1 MKRIVELVVDLQ
13 NKIYNTIFLKQMD
26 TTIIKVKIL
35 NDNTI
40 VDLTSQTIDIIF
52 TKPNST
58 LIQQLASNID
68 IPNGIATIPLLEECV
83 RQSGK
88 AKMEIEVKN
97 TNSEVTSSFYIPV
110 QIEQTSKAAVSP
122 ENTENYFEEFS
133 KAIDD
138 FVEESSQMLE
148 DISSAEATRV
158 TNENN
163 RISAENTRKTNET
176 NRINAET
183 ARVAAETARATAEA
197 TRVTNENNRISAE
210 NTRKT
215 NETNRTNAET
225 ARVVAEKARATAEQN
240 RVTSFNQMMQ
250 NVNVQAVQ
258 QNTADIAEIKEKMK
272 VHVYGVRRKLANNS
286 SSTWER
292 IEDAVGLVANAQKG
306 STAVQNS
313 FDNLYPWSDIISY
326 NYDVKS
332 QRITAYYGEPTFKF
346 DGSNGEVLTRIPEF
360 WYKRTRDDTYEYV
373 YIADGKKEGYIKS
386 EQFSVGRYTMS
397 GSNSRVYSKSG
408 VAPLVSDT
416 ITNFRT
422 YARNLGDG
430 FGQLDWHY
438 FLFQILY
445 LVEYADYNAQDKLGK
460 GVISKEWTGS
470 FNGVNSGGCDSLG
483 MKSGTLNDDGQHSM
497 IYRGIEDIYGA
508 LWQFVDGI
516 NIKDYKAY
524 ISQNSNDYA
533 VDKFDGSYKAL
544 GYTNCSTTG
553 QYQSAVGYDA
563 NNPIID
569 FATAVGGASNT
580 YMTDY
585 YWCAEGNRIA
595 LVRWCLERWLGLW
608 LVVLDFEQCF
618 FVIECHCRRSPS

>member
-97 TNSEVTSSFYIPV
+97 TNSEVISSFYIPV

-138 FVEESSQMLE
+138 FVEESSQMLK
-148 DISSAEATRV
+148 DISST
-158 TNENN
+158 
-163 RISAENTRKTNET
+163 
-176 NRINAET
+176 
-183 ARVAAETARATAEA
+183 EA

-569 FATAVGGASNT
+569 FATAVGGDSNT
-580 YMTDY
+580 YMKDY

-595 LVRWCLERWLGLW
+595 LVRWYLAQWLVLW
-608 LVVLDFEQCF
+608 LVVLVFAQCF
-618 FVIECHCRRSPS
+618 FVIACLCRRSPS

>member
-148 DISSAEATRV
+148 DISS
-158 TNENN
+158 
-163 RISAENTRKTNET
+163 
-176 NRINAET
+176 
-183 ARVAAETARATAEA
+183 AEA

-595 LVRWCLERWLGLW
+595 RVRWLLEQWLELW
-608 LVVLDFEQCF
+608 LVVLEFAQCF
-618 FVIECHCRRSPS
+618 FVIGCQCRRSPS

>member
-148 DISSAEATRV
+148 DISS
-158 TNENN
+158 
-163 RISAENTRKTNET
+163 
-176 NRINAET
+176 
-183 ARVAAETARATAEA
+183 AEA

-595 LVRWCLERWLGLW
+595 HVRW
-608 LVVLDFEQCF
+608 
-618 FVIECHCRRSPS
+618 

>member
-97 TNSEVTSSFYIPV
+97 TNSEVISSFYIPV

-148 DISSAEATRV
+148 DISST
-158 TNENN
+158 
-163 RISAENTRKTNET
+163 
-176 NRINAET
+176 
-183 ARVAAETARATAEA
+183 EA

-595 LVRWCLERWLGLW
+595 LVRWLLGLW
-608 LVVLDFEQCF
+608 LELWVVVLEFVQCF
-618 FVIECHCRRSPS
+618 FVIGCQCRRSPS

>member
-148 DISSAEATRV
+148 DISS
-158 TNENN
+158 
-163 RISAENTRKTNET
+163 
-176 NRINAET
+176 
-183 ARVAAETARATAEA
+183 AEA

-595 LVRWCLERWLGLW
+595 LVRWSLERWLALW
-608 LVVLDFEQCF
+608 LVVLEFEQCF
-618 FVIECHCRRSPS
+618 FVIGCQCRRSPS

>member
-52 TKPNST
+52 TKPNGVI
-58 LIQQLASNID
+58 IQQLSSNVD
-68 IPNGIATIPLLEECV
+68 ITNGIATIPLLEECV
-83 RQSGK
+83 TLSGK

-110 QIEQTSKAAVSP
+110 QIEQTSKAAVGP

-138 FVEESSQMLE
+138 FVAESSQMLE

-158 TNENN
+158 SNENK

-176 NRINAET
+176 NRVNAET
-183 ARVAAETARATAEA
+183 ARVEAEEARATAEA
-197 TRVTNENNRISAE
+197 TRVANENNRVSAE
-210 NTRKT
+210 NTRNT

-225 ARVVAEKARATAEQN
+225 ARAEAETSRVTAEAN
-240 RVTSFNQMMQ
+240 RVTEFNAMMQ

-272 VHVYGVRRKLANNS
+272 VHVYGVRRKLASNS
-286 SSTWER
+286 SSSWER

-306 STAVQNS
+306 STAVQND
-313 FDNLYPWSDIISY
+313 FDSLYPWSDIISY
-326 NYDVKS
+326 NYDITSK
-332 QRITAYYGEPTFKF
+332 RITAYYGEPTFKF

-360 WYKRTRDDTYEYV
+360 WYKRTRDATYEYV

-397 GSNSRVYSKSG
+397 GSSSRVYSKSG
-408 VAPLVSDT
+408 AAPLVSNT

-445 LVEYADYNAQDKLGK
+445 LVEYADYNSQSKLGK

-483 MKSGTLNDDGQHSM
+483 MKSGTLNDDGLHSM

-544 GYTNCSTTG
+544 GYTNLSTTDK
-553 QYQSAVGYDA
+553 YQSAVGYDA

-569 FATAVGGASNT
+569 FPTEGNGASNT

-595 LVRWCLERWLGLW
+595 RVRWFLGRWLELW
-608 LVVLDFEQCF
+608 LVVLGFGQ
-618 FVIECHCRRSPS
+618 

>member
-148 DISSAEATRV
+148 DISS
-158 TNENN
+158 
-163 RISAENTRKTNET
+163 
-176 NRINAET
+176 
-183 ARVAAETARATAEA
+183 AEA

-595 LVRWCLERWLGLW
+595 LVRW
-608 LVVLDFEQCF
+608 
-618 FVIECHCRRSPS
+618 

>member
-97 TNSEVTSSFYIPV
+97 TNSEVISSFYIPV

-138 FVEESSQMLE
+138 FVEESSQMLK
-148 DISSAEATRV
+148 DISST
-158 TNENN
+158 
-163 RISAENTRKTNET
+163 
-176 NRINAET
+176 
-183 ARVAAETARATAEA
+183 EA

-595 LVRWCLERWLGLW
+595 LVRWYLAQWLVLW
-608 LVVLDFEQCF
+608 LVVLVFAQCF
-618 FVIECHCRRSPS
+618 FVIACLCRRSPS

>member
-176 NRINAET
+176 NRI
-183 ARVAAETARATAEA
+183 
-197 TRVTNENNRISAE
+197 
-210 NTRKT
+210 
-215 NETNRTNAET
+215 NAET

-595 LVRWCLERWLGLW
+595 LVRWSLVQWLELW
-608 LVVLDFEQCF
+608 LVVLGFERCF
-618 FVIECHCRRSPS
+618 FVVGCQCRRSPS

>member
-148 DISSAEATRV
+148 DISS
-158 TNENN
+158 
-163 RISAENTRKTNET
+163 
-176 NRINAET
+176 
-183 ARVAAETARATAEA
+183 AEA

-595 LVRWCLERWLGLW
+595 RVRWSLGRWLELW
-608 LVVLDFEQCF
+608 LVVLEFERCF
-618 FVIECHCRRSPS
+618 FVFGCRCRRSPS

>member
-52 TKPNST
+52 TKPNGVI
-58 LIQQLASNID
+58 IQQLSSNVD
-68 IPNGIATIPLLEECV
+68 ITNGIATIPLLEECV
-83 RQSGK
+83 TLSGK

-110 QIEQTSKAAVSP
+110 QIEQTSKAAVGP

-138 FVEESSQMLE
+138 FVAESSQMLE

-158 TNENN
+158 SNENK

-176 NRINAET
+176 NRVNAET
-183 ARVAAETARATAEA
+183 ARVEAEEARATAEA
-197 TRVTNENNRISAE
+197 TRVANENNRVSAE
-210 NTRKT
+210 NTRNT

-225 ARVVAEKARATAEQN
+225 ARAEAETSRVTAEAN
-240 RVTSFNQMMQ
+240 RVTEFNAMMQ

-272 VHVYGVRRKLANNS
+272 VHVYGVRRKLASNS
-286 SSTWER
+286 SSSWER

-306 STAVQNS
+306 STAVQND
-313 FDNLYPWSDIISY
+313 FDSLYPWSDIISY
-326 NYDVKS
+326 NYDITSK
-332 QRITAYYGEPTFKF
+332 RITAYYGEPTFKF

-360 WYKRTRDDTYEYV
+360 WYKRTRDATYEYV

-397 GSNSRVYSKSG
+397 GSSSRVYSKSG
-408 VAPLVSDT
+408 AAPLVSNT

-445 LVEYADYNAQDKLGK
+445 LVEYADYNSQSKLGK

-483 MKSGTLNDDGQHSM
+483 MKSGTLNDDGLHSM

-544 GYTNCSTTG
+544 GYTNLSTTDK
-553 QYQSAVGYDA
+553 YQSAVGYDA

-569 FATAVGGASNT
+569 FPTEGNGASNT

-595 LVRWCLERWLGLW
+595 LVRWCLAQWLALW
-608 LVVLDFEQCF
+608 LVVLAFEQCF
-618 FVIECHCRRSPS
+618 FVIGCQCRWSPS

>member
-52 TKPNST
+52 TKPNGT
-58 LIQQLASNID
+58 IIQQLASNID
-68 IPNGIATIPLLEECV
+68 ILNGVATIPLLEDCV

-110 QIEQTSKAAVSP
+110 QIEQTSKAIVSP

-138 FVEESSQMLE
+138 FVAESSQMLE

-158 TNENN
+158 SNENKRISAENTRKTNEANRVNAETAREEEEEARATAEATRATNENK
-163 RISAENTRKTNET
+163 RVSAENTRKTNET
-176 NRINAET
+176 NRVNAET
-183 ARVAAETARATAEA
+183 ARVEAEE
-197 TRVTNENNRISAE
+197 
-210 NTRKT
+210 
-215 NETNRTNAET
+215 
-225 ARVVAEKARATAEQN
+225 ARATAEQN
-240 RVTSFNQMMQ
+240 RVTSFNQMIQ

-258 QNTADIAEIKEKMK
+258 KNTADIAEIKEKMK
-272 VHVYGVRRKLANNS
+272 VHVYGVRRRLANNS
-286 SSTWER
+286 SSAWER

-313 FDNLYPWSDIISY
+313 FDSLYPWSDIVSY
-326 NYDVKS
+326 NYDTTSK
-332 QRITAYYGEPTFKF
+332 RITAYYGEPTFKF

-360 WYKRTRDDTYEYV
+360 WYKRTRDATYEYV

-386 EQFSVGRYTMS
+386 EQFSVGRYTYS
-397 GSNSRVYSKSG
+397 GSASG
-408 VAPLVSDT
+408 VHSRSGQAPFVNYN
-416 ITNFRT
+416 ITNSRT
-422 YARNLGDG
+422 YAKALGDG

-438 FLFQILY
+438 FLIQILY
-445 LVEYADYNAQDKLGK
+445 LVEYADYNSQAKLGK
-460 GVISKEWTGS
+460 GVSSATAA
-470 FNGVNSGGCDSLG
+470 VNSGGCNNLG
-483 MKSGTLNDDGQHSM
+483 MKSGTLNDDGLHSM
-497 IYRGIEDIYGA
+497 IYRGIEDIYGNI
-508 LWQFVDGI
+508 WQFVDGI

-524 ISQNSNDYA
+524 VSQNSMDYA
-533 VDKFDGSYKAL
+533 VDKFEGSYKAL
-544 GYTNCSTTG
+544 GYTNFSTSG

-563 NNPIID
+563 NSPLINFP
-569 FATAVGGASNT
+569 TAGGGASNT

-595 LVRWCLERWLGLW
+595 RVRWYLGLW
-608 LVVLDFEQCF
+608 LALWLLVLDFGRHF
-618 FVIECHCRRSPS
+618 FGCVGWHWGSTS

>member
-52 TKPNST
+52 TKPNGT
-58 LIQQLASNID
+58 IIQQLASNID
-68 IPNGIATIPLLEECV
+68 IPNGIATIPLLEDCV

-138 FVEESSQMLE
+138 FVAESSQMLE

-158 TNENN
+158 SNENK

-176 NRINAET
+176 NRANAET
-183 ARVAAETARATAEA
+183 ARAEAEEARATAEA
-197 TRVTNENNRISAE
+197 TRVTNENKRVSAE

-215 NETNRTNAET
+215 NETNRVNAET
-225 ARVVAEKARATAEQN
+225 ARVTAEEARATAEQN

-292 IEDAVGLVANAQKG
+292 IEDAVGLTANAQKG

-313 FDNLYPWSDIISY
+313 FDSLYPWSDIISY
-326 NYDVKS
+326 NYDTTSK
-332 QRITAYYGEPTFKF
+332 RITAYYGEPTFKF

-360 WYKRTRDDTYEYV
+360 WYKRTRDATYEYV

-408 VAPLVSDT
+408 AAPLVSNT

-445 LVEYADYNAQDKLGK
+445 LVEYADYNSQSKLGK

-483 MKSGTLNDDGQHSM
+483 MKSGTLNDDGLHSM

-544 GYTNCSTTG
+544 GYTNLSTTDK
-553 QYQSAVGYDA
+553 YQSAVGYDA

-569 FATAVGGASNT
+569 FPTEGSGASNT

-595 LVRWCLERWLGLW
+595 LVRW
-608 LVVLDFEQCF
+608 
-618 FVIECHCRRSPS
+618 

>member
-52 TKPNST
+52 TKPNGT
-58 LIQQLASNID
+58 IIQQLASNID
-68 IPNGIATIPLLEECV
+68 ILNGVATIPLLEDCV

-110 QIEQTSKAAVSP
+110 QIEQTSKAIVSP

-138 FVEESSQMLE
+138 FVAESSQMLE

-158 TNENN
+158 SNENK

-176 NRINAET
+176 NRVNAET
-183 ARVAAETARATAEA
+183 ARVEAEE
-197 TRVTNENNRISAE
+197 
-210 NTRKT
+210 
-215 NETNRTNAET
+215 
-225 ARVVAEKARATAEQN
+225 ARATAEQN
-240 RVTSFNQMMQ
+240 RVTSFNQMIQ

-258 QNTADIAEIKEKMK
+258 KNTADIAEIKEKMK
-272 VHVYGVRRKLANNS
+272 VHVYGVRRRLANNS
-286 SSTWER
+286 SSAWER

-313 FDNLYPWSDIISY
+313 FDSLYPWSDIVSY
-326 NYDVKS
+326 NYDTTSK
-332 QRITAYYGEPTFKF
+332 RITAYYGEPTFKF

-360 WYKRTRDDTYEYV
+360 WYKRTRDATYEYV

-386 EQFSVGRYTMS
+386 EQFSVGRYTYS
-397 GSNSRVYSKSG
+397 GSASG
-408 VAPLVSDT
+408 VHSRSGQAPFVNYN
-416 ITNFRT
+416 ITNSRT
-422 YARNLGDG
+422 YAKALGDG

-438 FLFQILY
+438 FLIQILY
-445 LVEYADYNAQDKLGK
+445 LVEYADYNSQAKLGK
-460 GVISKEWTGS
+460 GVSSATAA
-470 FNGVNSGGCDSLG
+470 VNSGGCNNLG
-483 MKSGTLNDDGQHSM
+483 MKSGTLNDDGLHSM
-497 IYRGIEDIYGA
+497 IYRGIEDIYGNI
-508 LWQFVDGI
+508 WQFVDGI

-524 ISQNSNDYA
+524 VSQNSMDYA
-533 VDKFDGSYKAL
+533 VDKFEGSYKAL
-544 GYTNCSTTG
+544 GYTNFSTSG

-563 NNPIID
+563 NSPLINFP
-569 FATAVGGASNT
+569 TAGGGASNT

-595 LVRWCLERWLGLW
+595 RVRW
-608 LVVLDFEQCF
+608 
-618 FVIECHCRRSPS
+618 

>member
-52 TKPNST
+52 TKPNGVI
-58 LIQQLASNID
+58 IQQLSSNVD
-68 IPNGIATIPLLEECV
+68 ITNGIATIPLLEECV
-83 RQSGK
+83 TLSGK

-110 QIEQTSKAAVSP
+110 QIEQTSKAAVGP

-138 FVEESSQMLE
+138 FVAESSQMLE

-158 TNENN
+158 SNENK

-176 NRINAET
+176 NRVNAET
-183 ARVAAETARATAEA
+183 ARVEAEEARATAEA
-197 TRVTNENNRISAE
+197 TRVANENNRVSAE
-210 NTRKT
+210 NTRNT

-225 ARVVAEKARATAEQN
+225 ARAEAETSRVTAEAN
-240 RVTSFNQMMQ
+240 RVTEFNAMMQ

-272 VHVYGVRRKLANNS
+272 VHVYGVRRKLASNS
-286 SSTWER
+286 SSSWER

-306 STAVQNS
+306 STAVQND
-313 FDNLYPWSDIISY
+313 FDSLYPWSDIISY
-326 NYDVKS
+326 NYDITSK
-332 QRITAYYGEPTFKF
+332 RITAYYGEPTFKF

-360 WYKRTRDDTYEYV
+360 WYKRTRDATYEYV

-397 GSNSRVYSKSG
+397 GSSSRVYSKSG
-408 VAPLVSDT
+408 AAPLVSNT

-445 LVEYADYNAQDKLGK
+445 LVEYADYNSQSKLGK

-483 MKSGTLNDDGQHSM
+483 MKSGTLNDDGLHSM

-544 GYTNCSTTG
+544 GYTNLSTTDK
-553 QYQSAVGYDA
+553 YQSAVGYDA

-569 FATAVGGASNT
+569 FPTEGNGASNT

-595 LVRWCLERWLGLW
+595 RVRWLLEQWLELW
-608 LVVLDFEQCF
+608 LVVLGFAQWF
-618 FVIECHCRRSPS
+618 FVVECRCRWSPS

>member
-52 TKPNST
+52 TKPNGVI
-58 LIQQLASNID
+58 IQQLSSNVD
-68 IPNGIATIPLLEECV
+68 ITNGIATIPLLEECV
-83 RQSGK
+83 TLSGK

-110 QIEQTSKAAVSP
+110 QIEQTSKAAVGP

-138 FVEESSQMLE
+138 FVAESSQMLE

-158 TNENN
+158 SNENK

-176 NRINAET
+176 NRVNAET
-183 ARVAAETARATAEA
+183 ARVEAEEARATAEA
-197 TRVTNENNRISAE
+197 TRVANENNRVSAE
-210 NTRKT
+210 NTRNT

-225 ARVVAEKARATAEQN
+225 ARAEAETSRVTAEAN
-240 RVTSFNQMMQ
+240 RVTEFNAMMQ

-272 VHVYGVRRKLANNS
+272 VHVYGVRRKLASNS
-286 SSTWER
+286 SSSWER

-306 STAVQNS
+306 STAVQND
-313 FDNLYPWSDIISY
+313 FDSLYPWSDIISY
-326 NYDVKS
+326 NYDITSK
-332 QRITAYYGEPTFKF
+332 RITAYYGEPTFKF

-360 WYKRTRDDTYEYV
+360 WYKRTRDATYEYV

-397 GSNSRVYSKSG
+397 GSSSRVYSKSG
-408 VAPLVSDT
+408 AAPLVSNT

-445 LVEYADYNAQDKLGK
+445 LVEYADYNSQSKLGK

-483 MKSGTLNDDGQHSM
+483 MKSGTLNDDGLHSM

-544 GYTNCSTTG
+544 GYTNLSTTDK
-553 QYQSAVGYDA
+553 YQSAVGYDA

-569 FATAVGGASNT
+569 FPTEGNGASNT

-595 LVRWCLERWLGLW
+595 RVRWFLGRWLGLW
-608 LVVLDFEQCF
+608 LVVLGFGQCF
-618 FVIECHCRRSPS
+618 FVVVCQCRWSPS

>member
-97 TNSEVTSSFYIPV
+97 TNSEVISSFYIPV

-176 NRINAET
+176 NR
-183 ARVAAETARATAEA
+183 
-197 TRVTNENNRISAE
+197 
-210 NTRKT
+210 
-215 NETNRTNAET
+215 TNAET
-225 ARVVAEKARATAEQN
+225 ARTEAEEARVTAEQN
-240 RVTSFNQMMQ
+240 RETSFNQMMQ

-286 SSTWER
+286 SSAWER

-544 GYTNCSTTG
+544 GYTNCSTSG

-595 LVRWCLERWLGLW
+595 LVRW
-608 LVVLDFEQCF
+608 
-618 FVIECHCRRSPS
+618 

>member
-148 DISSAEATRV
+148 DISS
-158 TNENN
+158 
-163 RISAENTRKTNET
+163 
-176 NRINAET
+176 
-183 ARVAAETARATAEA
+183 AEA

-595 LVRWCLERWLGLW
+595 RVRWFLERWLGLW
-608 LVVLDFEQCF
+608 LVVLGFERCF
-618 FVIECHCRRSPS
+618 FVLECRCRRSPS

>member
-97 TNSEVTSSFYIPV
+97 TNSEVISSFYIPV

-148 DISSAEATRV
+148 DISST
-158 TNENN
+158 
-163 RISAENTRKTNET
+163 
-176 NRINAET
+176 
-183 ARVAAETARATAEA
+183 EA

-595 LVRWCLERWLGLW
+595 RVRWWLEPWLELW
-608 LVVLDFEQCF
+608 LVVLEFAQCF
-618 FVIECHCRRSPS
+618 FVVGCQCRRSPS

>member
-52 TKPNST
+52 TKPNGVI
-58 LIQQLASNID
+58 IQQLSSNVD
-68 IPNGIATIPLLEECV
+68 ITNGIATIPLLEECV
-83 RQSGK
+83 TLSGK

-110 QIEQTSKAAVSP
+110 QIEQTSKAAVGP

-138 FVEESSQMLE
+138 FVAESSQMLE

-158 TNENN
+158 SNENK

-176 NRINAET
+176 NRVNAET
-183 ARVAAETARATAEA
+183 ARVEAEEARATAEA
-197 TRVTNENNRISAE
+197 TRVANENNRVSAE
-210 NTRKT
+210 NTRNT

-225 ARVVAEKARATAEQN
+225 ARAEAETSRVTAEAN
-240 RVTSFNQMMQ
+240 RVTEFNAMMQ

-272 VHVYGVRRKLANNS
+272 VHVYGVRRKLASNS
-286 SSTWER
+286 SSSWER

-306 STAVQNS
+306 STAVQND
-313 FDNLYPWSDIISY
+313 FDSLYPWSDIISY
-326 NYDVKS
+326 NYDITSK
-332 QRITAYYGEPTFKF
+332 RITAYYGEPTFKF

-360 WYKRTRDDTYEYV
+360 WYKRTRDATYEYV

-397 GSNSRVYSKSG
+397 GSSSRVYSKSG
-408 VAPLVSDT
+408 AAPLVSNT

-445 LVEYADYNAQDKLGK
+445 LVEYADYNSQSKLGK

-483 MKSGTLNDDGQHSM
+483 MKSGTLNDDGLHSM

-544 GYTNCSTTG
+544 GYTNLSTTDK
-553 QYQSAVGYDA
+553 YQSAVGYDA

-569 FATAVGGASNT
+569 FPTEGNGASNT

-595 LVRWCLERWLGLW
+595 HVRWLLERWLVLW
-608 LVVLDFEQCF
+608 LVVLEFAQCF
-618 FVIECHCRRSPS
+618 FVVVCQCRWSPS

>member
-26 TTIIKVKIL
+26 TTIIKVKLL

-52 TKPNST
+52 TKPKGT
-58 LIQQLASNID
+58 IIQQLASNID
-68 IPNGIATIPLLEECV
+68 IQNGIATIPLLEDCV

-110 QIEQTSKAAVSP
+110 QIEKTSKAAVSP

-138 FVEESSQMLE
+138 FVAESSQMLE

-158 TNENN
+158 SNENK
-163 RISAENTRKTNET
+163 RVSAENTRKTNET
-176 NRINAET
+176 NRVNAET
-183 ARVAAETARATAEA
+183 VRVEAEEART
-197 TRVTNENNRISAE
+197 
-210 NTRKT
+210 
-215 NETNRTNAET
+215 
-225 ARVVAEKARATAEQN
+225 TAEQN
-240 RVTSFNQMMQ
+240 RVTAFNQMMQ

-286 SSTWER
+286 SSVWER

-313 FDNLYPWSDIISY
+313 FDSLYPWSDIISY
-326 NYDVKS
+326 NYDTTSK
-332 QRITAYYGEPTFKF
+332 RITAYYGEPTFKF

-360 WYKRTRDDTYEYV
+360 WYKRTRDATYEYV

-386 EQFSVGRYTMS
+386 EQFSVGRYTYS
-397 GSNSRVYSKSG
+397 GSASG
-408 VAPLVSDT
+408 VHSRSGQAPFVNYN
-416 ITNFRT
+416 ITNART
-422 YARNLGDG
+422 YAKALGDG

-438 FLFQILY
+438 FLIQILF
-445 LVEYADYNAQDKLGK
+445 LVEYADYNSQAKLGK
-460 GVISKEWTGS
+460 GVSSATAA
-470 FNGVNSGGCDSLG
+470 VNSGGCNNLG
-483 MKSGTLNDDGQHSM
+483 MKSGTLNDDGLHSM
-497 IYRGIEDIYGA
+497 IYRGIEDIYGNI
-508 LWQFVDGI
+508 WQFVDGI
-516 NIKDYKAY
+516 NVKDYKAY
-524 ISQNSNDYA
+524 VSQNSMDYA

-544 GYTNCSTTG
+544 GYTNFSTSG

-563 NNPIID
+563 NNPLIS
-569 FATAVGGASNT
+569 FPTAGGGASNT

-595 LVRWCLERWLGLW
+595 LVRW
-608 LVVLDFEQCF
+608 
-618 FVIECHCRRSPS
+618 

>member
-1 MKRIVELVVDLQ
+1 
-13 NKIYNTIFLKQMD
+13 
-26 TTIIKVKIL
+26 
-35 NDNTI
+35 
-40 VDLTSQTIDIIF
+40 
-52 TKPNST
+52 
-58 LIQQLASNID
+58 
-68 IPNGIATIPLLEECV
+68 
-83 RQSGK
+83 
-88 AKMEIEVKN
+88 
-97 TNSEVTSSFYIPV
+97 
-110 QIEQTSKAAVSP
+110 
-122 ENTENYFEEFS
+122 
-133 KAIDD
+133 
-138 FVEESSQMLE
+138 
-148 DISSAEATRV
+148 
-158 TNENN
+158 
-163 RISAENTRKTNET
+163 
-176 NRINAET
+176 
-183 ARVAAETARATAEA
+183 
-197 TRVTNENNRISAE
+197 
-210 NTRKT
+210 
-215 NETNRTNAET
+215 
-225 ARVVAEKARATAEQN
+225 
-240 RVTSFNQMMQ
+240 MMQ

-286 SSTWER
+286 SSTLER
-292 IEDAVGLVANAQKG
+292 IEDAVGLVANAKKG

-595 LVRWCLERWLGLW
+595 RVRWLLGQWLGLW
-608 LVVLDFEQCF
+608 LVVLGFGRCF
-618 FVIECHCRRSPS
+618 FVVECRCRRSPS

>member
-52 TKPNST
+52 TKPNGVI
-58 LIQQLASNID
+58 IQQLSSNVD
-68 IPNGIATIPLLEECV
+68 ITNGIATIPLLEECV
-83 RQSGK
+83 TLSGK

-110 QIEQTSKAAVSP
+110 QIEQTSKAAVGP

-138 FVEESSQMLE
+138 FVAESSQMLE

-158 TNENN
+158 SNENK

-176 NRINAET
+176 NRVNAET
-183 ARVAAETARATAEA
+183 ARVEAEEARATAEA
-197 TRVTNENNRISAE
+197 TRVANENNRVSAE
-210 NTRKT
+210 NTRNT

-225 ARVVAEKARATAEQN
+225 ARAEAETSRVTAEAN
-240 RVTSFNQMMQ
+240 RVTEFNAMMQ

-272 VHVYGVRRKLANNS
+272 VHVYGVRRKLASNS
-286 SSTWER
+286 SSSWER

-306 STAVQNS
+306 STAVQND
-313 FDNLYPWSDIISY
+313 FDSLYPWSDIISY
-326 NYDVKS
+326 NYDITSK
-332 QRITAYYGEPTFKF
+332 RITAYYGEPTFKF

-360 WYKRTRDDTYEYV
+360 WYKRTRDATYEYV

-397 GSNSRVYSKSG
+397 GSSSRVYSKSG
-408 VAPLVSDT
+408 AAPLVSNT

-445 LVEYADYNAQDKLGK
+445 LVEYADYNSQSKLGK

-483 MKSGTLNDDGQHSM
+483 MKSGTLNDDGLHSM

-544 GYTNCSTTG
+544 GYTNLSTTDK
-553 QYQSAVGYDA
+553 YQSAVGYDA

-569 FATAVGGASNT
+569 FPTEGNGASNT

-595 LVRWCLERWLGLW
+595 LVRWSLARWLALW
-608 LVVLDFEQCF
+608 LVVLGFELCF
-618 FVIECHCRRSPS
+618 FVIVCQCRWSPS

>member
-97 TNSEVTSSFYIPV
+97 TNSEVISSFYIPV

-138 FVEESSQMLE
+138 FVEESSQMLK
-148 DISSAEATRV
+148 DISST
-158 TNENN
+158 
-163 RISAENTRKTNET
+163 
-176 NRINAET
+176 
-183 ARVAAETARATAEA
+183 EA

-508 LWQFVDGI
+508 LWQFVD
-516 NIKDYKAY
+516 
-524 ISQNSNDYA
+524 
-533 VDKFDGSYKAL
+533 
-544 GYTNCSTTG
+544 
-553 QYQSAVGYDA
+553 
-563 NNPIID
+563 
-569 FATAVGGASNT
+569 
-580 YMTDY
+580 
-585 YWCAEGNRIA
+585 
-595 LVRWCLERWLGLW
+595 
-608 LVVLDFEQCF
+608 
-618 FVIECHCRRSPS
+618 

>member
-52 TKPNST
+52 TKPNGVI
-58 LIQQLASNID
+58 IQQLSSNVD
-68 IPNGIATIPLLEECV
+68 ITNGIATIPLLEECV
-83 RQSGK
+83 TLSGK

-110 QIEQTSKAAVSP
+110 QIEQTSKAAVGP

-138 FVEESSQMLE
+138 FVAESSQMLE

-158 TNENN
+158 SNENK

-176 NRINAET
+176 NRVNAET
-183 ARVAAETARATAEA
+183 ARVEAEEARATAEA
-197 TRVTNENNRISAE
+197 TRVANENNRVSAE
-210 NTRKT
+210 NTRNT

-225 ARVVAEKARATAEQN
+225 ARAEAETSRVTAEAN
-240 RVTSFNQMMQ
+240 RVTEFNAMMQ

-272 VHVYGVRRKLANNS
+272 VHVYGVRRKLASNS
-286 SSTWER
+286 SSSWER

-306 STAVQNS
+306 STAVQND
-313 FDNLYPWSDIISY
+313 FDSLYPWSDIISY
-326 NYDVKS
+326 NYDITSK
-332 QRITAYYGEPTFKF
+332 RITAYYGEPTFKF

-360 WYKRTRDDTYEYV
+360 WYKRTRDATYEYV

-397 GSNSRVYSKSG
+397 GSSSRVYSKSG
-408 VAPLVSDT
+408 AAPLVSNT

-445 LVEYADYNAQDKLGK
+445 LVEYADYNSQSKLGK

-483 MKSGTLNDDGQHSM
+483 MKSGTLNDDGLHSM

-544 GYTNCSTTG
+544 GYTNLSTTDK
-553 QYQSAVGYDA
+553 YQSAVGYDA

-569 FATAVGGASNT
+569 FPTEGNGASNT

-595 LVRWCLERWLGLW
+595 RVRWYLEQWLALW
-608 LVVLDFEQCF
+608 LVVLGFEQ
-618 FVIECHCRRSPS
+618 

>member
-97 TNSEVTSSFYIPV
+97 TNSEVISSFYIPV

-138 FVEESSQMLE
+138 FVEESSQMLK
-148 DISSAEATRV
+148 DISST
-158 TNENN
+158 
-163 RISAENTRKTNET
+163 
-176 NRINAET
+176 
-183 ARVAAETARATAEA
+183 EA

-595 LVRWCLERWLGLW
+595 LVRW
-608 LVVLDFEQCF
+608 
-618 FVIECHCRRSPS
+618 

>member
-52 TKPNST
+52 TKPNGVI
-58 LIQQLASNID
+58 IQQLSSNVD
-68 IPNGIATIPLLEECV
+68 ITNGIATIPLLEECV
-83 RQSGK
+83 TLSGK

-110 QIEQTSKAAVSP
+110 QIEQTSKAAVGP

-138 FVEESSQMLE
+138 FVAESSQMLE

-158 TNENN
+158 SNENK

-176 NRINAET
+176 NRVNAET
-183 ARVAAETARATAEA
+183 ARVEAEEARATAEA
-197 TRVTNENNRISAE
+197 TRVANENNRVSAE
-210 NTRKT
+210 NTRNT

-225 ARVVAEKARATAEQN
+225 ARAEAETSRVTAEAN
-240 RVTSFNQMMQ
+240 RVTEFNAMMQ

-272 VHVYGVRRKLANNS
+272 VHVYGVRRKLASNS
-286 SSTWER
+286 SSSWER

-306 STAVQNS
+306 STAVQND
-313 FDNLYPWSDIISY
+313 FDSLYPWSDIISY
-326 NYDVKS
+326 NYDITSK
-332 QRITAYYGEPTFKF
+332 RITAYYGEPTFKF

-360 WYKRTRDDTYEYV
+360 WYKRTRDATYEYV

-397 GSNSRVYSKSG
+397 GSSSRVYSKSG
-408 VAPLVSDT
+408 AAPLVSNT

-445 LVEYADYNAQDKLGK
+445 LVEYADYNSQSKLGK

-483 MKSGTLNDDGQHSM
+483 MKSGTLNDDGLHSM

-544 GYTNCSTTG
+544 GYTNLSTTDK
-553 QYQSAVGYDA
+553 YQSAVGYDA

-569 FATAVGGASNT
+569 FPTEGNGASNT

-595 LVRWCLERWLGLW
+595 LVRWSLGRWLELW
-608 LVVLDFEQCF
+608 LVVLVFA
-618 FVIECHCRRSPS
+618 R

>member
-97 TNSEVTSSFYIPV
+97 TNSEVISSFYIPV

-148 DISSAEATRV
+148 DISST
-158 TNENN
+158 
-163 RISAENTRKTNET
+163 
-176 NRINAET
+176 
-183 ARVAAETARATAEA
+183 EA

-595 LVRWCLERWLGLW
+595 LVRWSLERWLGLW
-608 LVVLDFEQCF
+608 LVVLGFGQCF
-618 FVIECHCRRSPS
+618 FVVECQCRRSPS

>member
-148 DISSAEATRV
+148 DISS
-158 TNENN
+158 
-163 RISAENTRKTNET
+163 
-176 NRINAET
+176 
-183 ARVAAETARATAEA
+183 AEA

-595 LVRWCLERWLGLW
+595 LVRWCLEQWLELW
-608 LVVLDFEQCF
+608 LVVLGFAQCF
-618 FVIECHCRRSPS
+618 FVLVCQCRRSPS

>member
-176 NRINAET
+176 NRI
-183 ARVAAETARATAEA
+183 
-197 TRVTNENNRISAE
+197 
-210 NTRKT
+210 
-215 NETNRTNAET
+215 NAET

-595 LVRWCLERWLGLW
+595 LVRW
-608 LVVLDFEQCF
+608 
-618 FVIECHCRRSPS
+618 

>member
-138 FVEESSQMLE
+138 FVEESSQMLK
-148 DISSAEATRV
+148 DISS
-158 TNENN
+158 
-163 RISAENTRKTNET
+163 
-176 NRINAET
+176 
-183 ARVAAETARATAEA
+183 AEA

-595 LVRWCLERWLGLW
+595 RVRW
-608 LVVLDFEQCF
+608 
-618 FVIECHCRRSPS
+618 

>member
-26 TTIIKVKIL
+26 TTVIKVKIL

-52 TKPNST
+52 TKPNGT
-58 LIQQLASNID
+58 IIQQLASNID
-68 IPNGIATIPLLEECV
+68 IPNGIATIPLLEDCL

-97 TNSEVTSSFYIPV
+97 TNSEVTSSFNIPV
-110 QIEQTSKAAVSP
+110 QIEQTSKAAVGP

-138 FVEESSQMLE
+138 FVAESSQMLE
-148 DISSAEATRV
+148 DISAAEATRV
-158 TNENN
+158 TNEN
-163 RISAENTRKTNET
+163 K
-176 NRINAET
+176 
-183 ARVAAETARATAEA
+183 RV
-197 TRVTNENNRISAE
+197 SAE

-225 ARVVAEKARATAEQN
+225 AREEAEEARATAEQN

-250 NVNVQAVQ
+250 NVNVQTVQ

-286 SSTWER
+286 SSAWER

-313 FDNLYPWSDIISY
+313 FDSLYPWSDIISY
-326 NYDVKS
+326 NYDTTSK
-332 QRITAYYGEPTFKF
+332 RITAYYGEPTFKF

-360 WYKRTRDDTYEYV
+360 WYKRTRDATYEYV
-373 YIADGKKEGYIKS
+373 YIADGKKEGYIKA
-386 EQFSVGRYTMS
+386 EQFSVGRYTYS
-397 GSNSRVYSKSG
+397 GSASG
-408 VAPLVSDT
+408 VHSRSGQAPFVNYN
-416 ITNFRT
+416 ITNART
-422 YARNLGDG
+422 YAKALGDG

-438 FLFQILY
+438 FLIQILY
-445 LVEYADYNAQDKLGK
+445 LVEYADYNSQAKLGK
-460 GVISKEWTGS
+460 GVSSATAA
-470 FNGVNSGGCDSLG
+470 VNSGGCNNLG
-483 MKSGTLNDDGQHSM
+483 MKSGTLNDDGLHSM
-497 IYRGIEDIYGA
+497 IYRGIEDIYGNV
-508 LWQFVDGI
+508 WQFVDGI

-524 ISQNSNDYA
+524 VSQNSMDYA

-544 GYTNCSTTG
+544 GYTNFSTSG

-563 NNPIID
+563 NNPLIN
-569 FATAVGGASNT
+569 FPTAGGGASNT

-595 LVRWCLERWLGLW
+595 LFRW
-608 LVVLDFEQCF
+608 
-618 FVIECHCRRSPS
+618 

>member
-148 DISSAEATRV
+148 DI
-158 TNENN
+158 
-163 RISAENTRKTNET
+163 
-176 NRINAET
+176 
-183 ARVAAETARATAEA
+183 ATAEA

-595 LVRWCLERWLGLW
+595 LVRWCLERWLELW
-608 LVVLDFEQCF
+608 LVVLVFERCF
-618 FVIECHCRRSPS
+618 FVVGCPCRRSPS